1 MLVFLDIPSRQTLAL
16 NVCDTRPLADLVVQ
30 ASKLLGYNIA
40 DSQTTYITGRHGLC
54 SSEALASPLPWMS
67 LRGRMLGGKG
77 GFGSMLR
84 SQGNKA
90 SANKPANYDS
100 CRDLYGRRLKTL
112 KEAKTIVDKLEAEE
126 GAKEVALERRRKK
139 IADGLKES
147 TPKKHLFDDVE
158 YTRNCEDIVEKTRL
172 ATRRALK
179 RKSDSSDRSSLSLA
193 TSVVPLVPLFEG
205 ELSSNSSDEEEES
218 KAVAKIRGKRIN
230 HYSHTPRGT
239 CAPSVHHRSFAS
251 SMPLMQGSNVVSV
264 SSVDELAK
272 IKDKSLVCRQAYVDG
287 EWVGAGSKQTFVIED
302 PATLEAIGSVPD
314 MAPSDVRLAVDA
326 ATRAFAMWKHTTGKE
341 RATLLGKWHELILAS
356 KDDLAR
362 LMTLECGKALG
373 EAQGEVAYG
382 ASYIEW
388 FSEEAK
394 RGYGDIVPSPIP
406 GSRALVMKQPVGVV
420 SIITPYNFPNAMI
433 ARKVGAALAAGCTV
447 VVRPAHETPL
457 SALALCELA
466 ARAGIPPG
474 VINVV
479 TCSAKNTPA
488 VGLEL
493 TTNPLVRK
501 VSFTGS
507 TAVGK
512 LLMGQASTTMKRV
525 SMELGGNAPFIVF
538 EDADIEAA
546 AAHLLQCKFRNAGQT
561 CVCANR
567 IYVHDAVY
575 DEFVGTFTALVK
587 EKLRVGHGLAEGTTI
602 GPMITQ
608 RGLDKVE
615 EQVQRAVAA
624 GATVVLGGKR
634 LEGTQGVGKGYFFEP
649 TVLVNVSDDVPMTCE
664 ETFGPLCP
672 IYRFSSEDEVIH
684 RANAVSVGLAGY
696 FFSCDVARVFRV
708 AEALEVGMV
717 GANTGSIAFD
727 AAPFGGVKESG
738 MGREGSRFGMD
749 DYQNIKLIN
758 LSIK

>member
-1 MLVFLDIPSRQTLAL
+1 M
-16 NVCDTRPLADLVVQ
+16 C
-30 ASKLLGYNIA
+30 
-40 DSQTTYITGRHGLC
+40 
-54 SSEALASPLPWMS
+54 
-67 LRGRMLGGKG
+67 LRGRVLGGKG
-77 GFGSMLR
+77 GFGSTLR
-84 SQGNKA
+84 SQGSK
-90 SANKPANYDS
+90 SNKPANFDN
-100 CRDLYGRRLKTL
+100 CRDLYGRRLRTL
-112 KEAKTIVDKLEAEE
+112 REAKTIVDKLEADEQ
-126 GAKEVALERRRKK
+126 AKEAATERRRKK

-147 TPKKHLFDDVE
+147 TPKKYLFDDVE
-158 YTRNCEDIVEKTRL
+158 YTRNCEEIVESTRL

-179 RKSDSSDRSSLSLA
+179 KRKDEEASSSTSSAPVSCVVPLIPLFDGDMSDSSSNSGDSEEDNESKSADNNEGSHAQSDRQNNA
-193 TSVVPLVPLFEG
+193 GSVVA
-205 ELSSNSSDEEEES
+205 SDSAERVVKAES
-218 KAVAKIRGKRIN
+218 D
-230 HYSHTPRGT
+230 
-239 CAPSVHHRSFAS
+239 HHRSFAS
-251 SMPLMQGSNVVSV
+251 AAVKMQAIKI
-264 SSVDELAK
+264 SSLDELAK
-272 IKDKSLVCRQAYVDG
+272 IKDKSLICHQAYVDG
-287 EWVGAGSKQTFVIED
+287 KWVEATSQKHIDIVD
-302 PATLEAIGSVPD
+302 PATLETIGSVPD
-314 MAPSDVRLAVDA
+314 MDTGDVKLAITA
-326 ATRAFAMWKHTTGKE
+326 ATRAFASWKHTTGKE
-341 RATLLGKWHELILAS
+341 RSQLLRKWLELITAN

-362 LMTLECGKALG
+362 LMTLENGKPLA
-373 EAQGEVAYG
+373 EAQGEVMYG

-420 SIITPYNFPNAMI
+420 AIITPYNFPNAMI
-433 ARKVGAALAAGCTV
+433 TRKVGAALAAGCTV
-447 VVRPAHETPL
+447 VIRPAHETPL

-474 VINVV
+474 VINLV

-493 TTNPLVRK
+493 TTNSEVRK

-538 EDADIEAA
+538 EDADIQKA

-575 DEFVGTFTALVK
+575 DEFVGAFTTLVK
-587 EKLRVGHGLAEGTTI
+587 EKLKVGHGLSEGTTI
-602 GPMITQ
+602 GPMITK

-615 EQVQRAVAA
+615 EQVQLAVAA

-634 LEGTQGVGKGYFFEP
+634 PEEVAGKGYFFEP

-672 IYRFSSEDEVIH
+672 IYRFTSEDEVIR

-696 FFSCDVARVFRV
+696 FFSRDVARIFRV

-717 GANTGSIAFD
+717 GANTGSIGFD

-738 MGREGSRFGMD
+738 VGREGSRYGMD
-749 DYQNIKLIN
+749 DYLNIKLIN
-758 LSIK
+758 LSLV

>member
-1 MLVFLDIPSRQTLAL
+1 MVRLPQ
-16 NVCDTRPLADLVVQ
+16 
-30 ASKLLGYNIA
+30 
-40 DSQTTYITGRHGLC
+40 C
-54 SSEALASPLPWMS
+54 SSRISHHSSRLFYRVPSLGCRVPVLLRPPTALFRNQALTPGLNCAS
-67 LRGRMLGGKG
+67 
-77 GFGSMLR
+77 
-84 SQGNKA
+84 
-90 SANKPANYDS
+90 
-100 CRDLYGRRLKTL
+100 
-112 KEAKTIVDKLEAEE
+112 
-126 GAKEVALERRRKK
+126 
-139 IADGLKES
+139 
-147 TPKKHLFDDVE
+147 
-158 YTRNCEDIVEKTRL
+158 
-172 ATRRALK
+172 
-179 RKSDSSDRSSLSLA
+179 
-193 TSVVPLVPLFEG
+193 
-205 ELSSNSSDEEEES
+205 
-218 KAVAKIRGKRIN
+218 
-230 HYSHTPRGT
+230 SHQD
-239 CAPSVHHRSFAS
+239 HHRSFAS
-251 SMPLMQGSNVVSV
+251 TAAKMQAIRI
-264 SSVDELAK
+264 SSLDELSK
-272 IKDKSLVCRQAYVDG
+272 IKDQSLICRQAYING
-287 EWVGAGSKQTFVIED
+287 EWVEAASQQQVDIVD
-302 PATLEAIGSVPD
+302 PATLETIGSAPD
-314 MAPSDVRLAVDA
+314 MDASDVKLAISA
-326 ATRAFAMWKHTTGKE
+326 ATRAFASWKHTTGKE
-341 RATLLGKWHELILAS
+341 RSQLLRKWLELILAN

-362 LMTLECGKALG
+362 LMTLENGKPLA
-373 EAQGEVAYG
+373 EAQGEVMYG

-420 SIITPYNFPNAMI
+420 AIITPYNFPNAMI
-433 ARKVGAALAAGCTV
+433 TRKVGAALAAGCTV
-447 VVRPAHETPL
+447 VIRPAHETPL

-474 VINVV
+474 VINMV

-493 TTNPLVRK
+493 TTNPEVRK

-538 EDADIEAA
+538 EDADIQKA

-575 DEFVGTFTALVK
+575 DEFVGAFTALVK
-587 EKLRVGHGLAEGTTI
+587 EKLKVGHGLSEGTTI
-602 GPMITQ
+602 GPMITK

-615 EQVQRAVAA
+615 EQVQLAVAS

-634 LEGTQGVGKGYFFEP
+634 PEGVAGKGYFFEP

-672 IYRFSSEDEVIH
+672 IYRFTSEDEVIR

-696 FFSCDVARVFRV
+696 FFSRDVARVFRV

-717 GANTGSIAFD
+717 GANTGSIGFD

-738 MGREGSRFGMD
+738 VGREGSRYGMD
-749 DYQNIKLIN
+749 DYLNIKLIN
-758 LSIK
+758 LSVE